1 LKTNYLPGLSALMC
15 FFLLQACSSSSE
27 PDKDDTNTSTGCTL
41 GKGANVIV
49 SGSVTFDRVPLK
61 TFGGLDF
68 NNVSQQ
74 PVRGAV
80 VEVICN
86 GIMAASQTDE
96 SGNYSLSLPGDTTG
110 VFIRVKAQLS
120 KIGTPS
126 WNVSVSDEASATK
139 LIFTMDGSPFD
150 SGATNLTRNL
160 NASSGW
166 DGVDYT
172 TTRVASPF
180 AILDTIYQAMQLV
193 LSVNPNIQFPS
204 LDVKWNADST
214 NGTYYANNTIFVLG
228 RSNDSD
234 EFDQHVIAHEWG
246 HYFQDVFSRDDSIGG
261 SHGSG
266 DILDIRVAFSE
277 GFGNAFSAMV
287 TGDTLYRDSQGPVD
301 GFSFDIESNN
311 CGSNR
316 GWFSECSVQ
325 SALYDFY
332 DGANDDVI
340 DLGFSSI
347 YTVMTENIPE
357 TTAVTSLF
365 GFMNP
370 YKILNPDDASN
381 IDSLL
386 QNSHSIN
393 PITDDVGSGRTLNP
407 GLTNQLPLFQ
417 TSFPASICVTGENGG
432 FNGLGVSRFMQF
444 TVPASSNYIFTA
456 VKVTGLASSDPDMYI
471 TSKGQLIGSGESESN
486 NTETFS
492 VNLVA
497 GTVYV
502 LEIVEFQSYSQ
513 EDYNPN
519 GGSPNETC
527 FAITRT

>member
-1 LKTNYLPGLSALMC
+1 MKTNYLPGLSALMC
-15 FFLLQACSSSSE
+15 LFLLQACDSSSDT
-27 PDKDDTNTSTGCTL
+27 DKDDTNTSTGCTL
-41 GKGANVIV
+41 GTGANVIV
-49 SGSVTFDRVPLK
+49 SGLVTFDRVPLK

-68 NNVSQQ
+68 NDVSQQ

-80 VEVICN
+80 VEAICN
-86 GIMAASQTDE
+86 GIMATSQTDAN
-96 SGNYSLSLPGDTTG
+96 GNYSLSLPGGTTG
-110 VFIRVKAQLS
+110 AFIRVKAQLS
-120 KIGTPS
+120 KTGTPS
-126 WNVSVSDEASATK
+126 WSVSVSDEASALK
-139 LIFTMDGSPFD
+139 LIFTMDGNPFD
-150 SGATNLTRNL
+150 SGSTNSTRNL
-160 NASSGW
+160 NAGSGW
-166 DGVDYT
+166 DGQDYA

-180 AILDTIYQAMQLV
+180 AILDTIYQAMQFV
-193 LSVNPNIQFPS
+193 LSVNPNIQFPP
-204 LDVKWNADST
+204 LDVKWSATST
-214 NGTYYANNTIFVLG
+214 NGTHYVNNTIFVLG

-261 SHGSG
+261 GHGSG

-287 TGDTLYRDSQGPVD
+287 TGDTLYRDSQGPVN

-316 GWFSECSVQ
+316 GWFSECSIQ
-325 SALYDFY
+325 SALYDLY
-332 DGANDDVI
+332 DGVNDDVI

-347 YTVMTENIPE
+347 YTVMTENIPQ

-365 GFMNP
+365 SFINP
-370 YKILNPDDASN
+370 YKTLNPNDVSN

-386 QNSHSIN
+386 QNSHSIS

-407 GLTNQLPLFQ
+407 GLTDQLPIFQ

-432 FNGLGVSRFMQF
+432 YNGLGVNRFMQF
-444 TVPASSNYIFTA
+444 TVPATANYTFTA
-456 VKVTGLASSDPDMYI
+456 VKVTGLASSDPDI
-471 TSKGQLIGSGESESN
+471 IIWSKGELIGAGESFAD

-492 VNLVA
+492 IRLVA

-502 LEIVEFQSYSQ
+502 LEIAEFKSYSE

-519 GGSPNETC
+519 GELPNETC
-527 FAITRT
+527 FAITRA